1 MYCAGEEAE
10 SGGSSGEA
18 SHHEDEL
25 FSEPSRSMADLIHSI
40 QGELGQGK
48 KSDNQI
54 ELDSSGSGTLSWGGS

>member
-48 KSDNQI
+48 KSNNQI
-54 ELDSSGSGTLSWGGS
+54 NLNRSGSGTLSWGGS